1 MKRSIRLLLIMVIL
15 AALLLTSC
23 GRTAAPEATEAPE
36 ATKAPDPTKAEEATK
51 APEAEEPEEAFEIT
65 DEPVTLAYWSMWNE
79 DEPQGQVVKGAIEA
93 FEDAHPNVT
102 VEVTW
107 YGRDIRNLLAT
118 AMEAGEPI
126 DIYDAWAGNR
136 NDALDLDEAGYLD
149 VAALGPGYAESDMT
163 VREST
168 LPALFH
174 SVELQN
180 SDGDIIGIPY
190 NPWVVMVFY
199 NKDHFE
205 EAGIASAP
213 QTWDEF
219 IAASEALQAAGYAPF
234 TEDVDAYMDITIGA
248 FAERAMTCEGIIE
261 VVNDTSGEKWN
272 DPVLLQM
279 AEDMYAY
286 SSYLAEGTDGNL
298 YPAGQQRVAL
308 GEVTMN
314 LNGSWLPSELLDLAG
329 PDFNWGVFSFPNLPY
344 GAGSNT
350 HVESGSQALSINQD
364 SEHPDV
370 AFELLRYVAGFDAQ
384 TAMVEEASSPA
395 ARVDVPWAG
404 SLADAFEAF
413 READQSLSWAC
424 GLWDTGE
431 VFSNVVMPNFTDLF
445 VGKLTPEEF
454 IEKISAEQAD
464 FWATRE

>member
-1 MKRSIRLLLIMVIL
+1 
-15 AALLLTSC
+15 
-23 GRTAAPEATEAPE
+23 
-36 ATKAPDPTKAEEATK
+36 
-51 APEAEEPEEAFEIT
+51 
-65 DEPVTLAYWSMWNE
+65 
-79 DEPQGQVVKGAIEA
+79 
-93 FEDAHPNVT
+93 
-102 VEVTW
+102 
-107 YGRDIRNLLAT
+107 
-118 AMEAGEPI
+118 
-126 DIYDAWAGNR
+126 
-136 NDALDLDEAGYLD
+136 
-149 VAALGPGYAESDMT
+149 LGPGYAESDMT
-163 VREST
+163 IREST

-180 SDGDIIGIPY
+180 SDGDIIGVPY

-219 IAASEALQAAGYAPF
+219 IAASEALQASGYAPF
-234 TEDVDAYMDITIGA
+234 TEDVDAYMDIVIGA
-248 FAERAMTCEGIIE
+248 FTERAMTCEGIIE
-261 VVNDTSGEKWN
+261 VVNDQSGEAWD

-279 AEDMYAY
+279 AEDIYAY
-286 SSYLAEGTDGNL
+286 SGYLAEGTDGNL

-370 AFELLRYVAGFDAQ
+370 AFELLRYVASFDAQ

-395 ARVDVPWAG
+395 ARMDVPWAG

-431 VFSNVVMPNFTDLF
+431 VFSNVVMPNFTDLL

-464 FWATRE
+464 FWATRQ

>member
-1 MKRSIRLLLIMVIL
+1 MYSKKHLLFVMITMVLMAIL
-15 AALLLTSC
+15 VAC
-23 GRTAAPEATEAPE
+23 GGGTETPTEEAPPP
-36 ATKAPDPTKAEEATK
+36 PDEEVV
-51 APEAEEPEEAFEIT
+51 EPEEEAEGLEIT
-65 DEPVTLAYWSMWNE
+65 DEPVTLVYWSMWNE
-79 DEPQGQVVKGAIEA
+79 DEPQGQVMVKAIEA
-93 FEDAHPNVT
+93 FESTHPNLDVD
-102 VEVTW
+102 VTW

-126 DIYDAWAGNR
+126 DLYDAWAGNR
-136 NDALDLDEAGYLD
+136 DDALDLDEAGYLD
-149 VAALGPGYAESDMT
+149 IAALGSGYAESDMT
-163 VREST
+163 VRESI

-190 NPWVVMVFY
+190 NPWLVMVFY

-205 EAGIASAP
+205 EVGITTPP

-219 IAASEALQAAGYAPF
+219 VAASEALQAAGYAPF
-234 TEDVDAYMDITIGA
+234 TEDVDAYMDIIIGA
-248 FAERAMTCEGIIE
+248 FTERAMTCDGIID
-261 VVNDTSGEKWN
+261 VVNDQSGEAWN

-279 AEDMYAY
+279 AEDMYDY
-286 SSYLAEGTDGNL
+286 SSYLAEGTDANL
-298 YPAGQQRVAL
+298 YPAGQQMVAL
-308 GEVTMN
+308 GDVTMN

-329 PDFNWGVFSFPNLPY
+329 PDFNWGVFSFPSLPY

-350 HVESGSQALSINQD
+350 HVESGSQALSINQT
-364 SEHPDV
+364 SEHPNE
-370 AFELLRYVAGFDAQ
+370 AFEFMRYLSSFDIQ
-384 TAMVEEASSPA
+384 TAMVEDASSPA

-413 READQSLSWAC
+413 KEADQSLSWAC

-431 VFSNVVMPNFTDLF
+431 VFSNVVMLNFTDLF